1 MEDKLSK
8 EILQFIISRVIENA
22 SSTLTES
29 KNDKNDFSEGK
40 SLAYYEVLDIIKNEL
55 DAHDQNLKDYG
66 LDINLEETFL

>member
-1 MEDKLSK
+1 MENKLSK
-8 EILQFIISRVIENA
+8 EILQFIISRVVENA

-29 KNDKNDFSEGK
+29 KNENNDFLEGK